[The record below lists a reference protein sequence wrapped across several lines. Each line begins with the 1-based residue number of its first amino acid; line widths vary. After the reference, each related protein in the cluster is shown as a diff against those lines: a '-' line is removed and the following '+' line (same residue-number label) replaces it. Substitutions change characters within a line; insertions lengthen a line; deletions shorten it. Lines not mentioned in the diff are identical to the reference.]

1 LRKHIRPK
9 GRINTMKINTS
20 YVIAGALLFVGAIW
34 FIVNSSGGED
44 APVGTTLAETQQDN
58 ATAIPTVQIR
68 TLIAQ
73 EHPDVLEL
81 YGQTRANREVS
92 VKAETAGAVVALGVS
107 EGKRV
112 ARGDILCRQD
122 VDARQAVVNQA
133 KANLRSV
140 ESDLNAARVL
150 ADKGYQSQ
158 TRVIQFEA
166 QLDGARATLEQ
177 AEIEADNVNIRAPFA
192 GIWTR
197 RDAQIGDY
205 LSPGQS
211 CGHLVDL
218 SPLKL
223 DVQLT
228 QQQLGNI
235 ARDDAAEIILATGQT
250 VQGKVTYVDAIAD
263 PGTRTFRTEIILPNE
278 DGRLRAGVTGTVRL
292 EAGRVDAHQLP
303 SRVLTL
309 NDEGDIGVRYVDN
322 EDRVRFASV
331 RTVDETPEGI
341 WVTGLPERV
350 RLIVEGQD
358 FVDIGMIVDPNE
370 GYGTNLQAQPLTGIA
385 SSSAQTQ

>member
-1 LRKHIRPK
+1 
-9 GRINTMKINTS
+9 MKINTS

-44 APVGTTLAETQQDN
+44 APVGTTLAETQQDS
-58 ATAIPTVQIR
+58 AKAIPTVQIR

-322 EDRVRFASV
+322 EDRVRFASL